1 MNAKLMRSQT
11 DKMVGGVCGGLGLYL
26 GIDPTL
32 VRLFFVVL
40 GLSNGG
46 IALALYFVL
55 WIVMPLEGKQV
66 SANLV
71 EAIGTGT
78 QEMADRAR
86 NLGQDIREN
95 MVPRQRQIAMVG
107 GIALV
112 GLGAVLLLQNLAIP
126 WLAWLR
132 FDQLWPILLILGGL
146 VLLVRQ
152 SRGN

>member
-46 IALALYFVL
+46 IALLLYFVL
-55 WIVMPLEGKQV
+55 WIVMPLDGKQAPA
-66 SANLV
+66 SLSD
-71 EAIGTGT
+71 AIGTST

-95 MVPRQRQIAMVG
+95 MVPRQRQIAMFG

-112 GLGAVLLLQNLAIP
+112 VLGAALLLQNMAIP